1 MSVLHHNYLHVC
13 GNLYFSEPKFV
24 GEINYIDEYVYQVNW
39 KSYRKVTIKENQVC
53 KFRYTAVLFSIR
65 SFSHLIRF
73 PSQICY
79 VTCGLYISLFLIEH
93 SESVWTKK
101 HYRT

>member
-1 MSVLHHNYLHVC
+1 
-13 GNLYFSEPKFV
+13 V

-53 KFRYTAVLFSIR
+53 KYRYTAVLFSIK
-65 SFSHLIRF
+65 SFSRWKQF
-73 PSQICY
+73 PSEICH
-79 VTCGLYISLFLIEH
+79 VACSLYIFLFLIEY

-101 HYRT
+101 HYRTQF